1 VAAVGSRGGKP
12 RKPEQHH
19 LPKVGSKANV
29 EFEVEERRKEVFHG
43 TPLIVVGVLIILVL
57 IGWLVITL

>member
-1 VAAVGSRGGKP
+1 MGSSGQKP

-29 EFEVEERRKEVFHG
+29 DYEVSRKREEAFRGWPVVLVAVF
-43 TPLIVVGVLIILVL
+43 VVLMIIAVVVLVTI
-57 IGWLVITL
+57 